1 MTEFKPFDAAKYLDS
16 EEAIA
21 IFIEEVM
28 QDGRNDD
35 AALITH
41 ILGTIA
47 RARNMSQLA
56 RDTCMSREGIY
67 KALSGEGNPSLAT
80 VARIANA
87 LDLRITIEPARPAA

>member
-21 IFIEEVM
+21 TFIEEVM
-28 QDGRNDD
+28 QDDRND
-35 AALITH
+35 AALITQV
-41 ILGTIA
+41 LGTIA

-67 KALSGEGNPSLAT
+67 KALSGDGNPSLAT
-80 VARIANA
+80 VAKIASA
-87 LDLRITIEPARPAA
+87 LGLRITIEQGRPAA